1 MFTDFFKFS
10 VLIRVIR
17 VPSGLTGI
25 IGKIST
31 RFGEKTVRIKPT
43 ILLLPLLLLTLLL
56 GSCGPKE
63 TPVPTATPTLV
74 PTVTPTATPTVPL
87 AILVVPADMDP
98 AQSNLYQTT
107 VYDLAQASG
116 YRFQVRN
123 TLTAA
128 DLDPSLK
135 IAVIL
140 PPDPGLA
147 ALAASAP
154 QTQFLAI
161 NIPGVTP
168 GPGGNVSVIGS
179 QNRPDLVGFLFGYVS
194 AMITTEDDYRIG
206 MILPQGDP
214 NAQVAFAAFRNGMT
228 YYCGL
233 CPKTLY
239 YFDIYGNDLQYP
251 QFVEIPADEKESV
264 YPAYANFLQEKK
276 VVMAYVY
283 PSIATPDLLSAI
295 GNLGIISI
303 GDLTPNPRPVYWTAS
318 LQPDVA
324 KAIQAAWPDLLAGRG
339 GLTFNPPFALTDVD
353 PNILTPGKQRLAEQV
368 LADLLAGRIQP

>member
-1 MFTDFFKFS
+1 M
-10 VLIRVIR
+10 
-17 VPSGLTGI
+17 
-25 IGKIST
+25 
-31 RFGEKTVRIKPT
+31 RIKPT
-43 ILLLPLLLLTLLL
+43 LILFPLLLLALLL

-87 AILVVPADMDP
+87 AVLVVPADMDP

-135 IAVIL
+135 IAVVL

-154 QTQFLAI
+154 QTQFLAV
-161 NIPGVTP
+161 NLPGVT
-168 GPGGNVSVIGS
+168 PGGNVSVIGS
-179 QNRPDLVGFLFGYVS
+179 QNRPDLVGFLFGNIS
-194 AMITTEDDYRIG
+194 AMITSNTEDDYRIG

-214 NAQVAFAAFRNGMT
+214 NAQIAFAAFKKGMEYFCGSCPQQF
-228 YYCGL
+228 YYQN
-233 CPKTLY
+233 
-239 YFDIYGNDLQYP
+239 IYGDLLYP
-251 QFVEIPADEKESV
+251 QSVEIPADEKLEL
-264 YPAYANFLQEKK
+264 YPAYGNLLAEKK
-276 VVMAYVY
+276 VAMVYVY
-283 PSIATPDLLSAI
+283 PTIATNELLAAI
-295 GNLGIISI
+295 GTNGIISI
-303 GDLTPNPRPVYWTAS
+303 GDVTPDPRPLYWTAS

-339 GLTFNPPFALTDVD
+339 GLTFNPPFALTDID
-353 PNILTPGKQRLAEQV
+353 PNLLTPGKQQLAEQV
-368 LADLLAGRIQP
+368 LADLLAGRINTGLQP

>member
-1 MFTDFFKFS
+1 
-10 VLIRVIR
+10 
-17 VPSGLTGI
+17 
-25 IGKIST
+25 
-31 RFGEKTVRIKPT
+31 VRIKPT
-43 ILLLPLLLLTLLL
+43 LILFPLLLLALLL

-87 AILVVPADMDP
+87 AVLVVPADMDP

-135 IAVIL
+135 IAVVL

-154 QTQFLAI
+154 QTQFLAV
-161 NIPGVTP
+161 NLPGVT
-168 GPGGNVSVIGS
+168 PGGNVSVIGS
-179 QNRPDLVGFLFGYVS
+179 QNRPDLVGFLFGNIS
-194 AMITTEDDYRIG
+194 AMITSNTEDDYRIG

-214 NAQVAFAAFRNGMT
+214 NAQIAFAAFKKGMEYFCGSCPQQF
-228 YYCGL
+228 YYQN
-233 CPKTLY
+233 
-239 YFDIYGNDLQYP
+239 IYGDLLYP
-251 QFVEIPADEKESV
+251 QSVEIPADEKLEL
-264 YPAYANFLQEKK
+264 YPAYGNLLAEKK
-276 VVMAYVY
+276 VAMVYVY
-283 PSIATPDLLSAI
+283 PTIATNELLAAI
-295 GNLGIISI
+295 GTNGIPSI
-303 GDLTPNPRPVYWTAS
+303 GDVTPNPRPLYWTAS

-339 GLTFNPPFALTDVD
+339 GLTFNPPFALTDID
-353 PNILTPGKQRLAEQV
+353 PNLLTPGKQQLAEQV
-368 LADLLAGRIQP
+368 LADLLAGRINTSLQP

>member
-1 MFTDFFKFS
+1 M
-10 VLIRVIR
+10 
-17 VPSGLTGI
+17 
-25 IGKIST
+25 
-31 RFGEKTVRIKPT
+31 RIKPT
-43 ILLLPLLLLTLLL
+43 LILFPLLLLALLL

-135 IAVIL
+135 IAVVL
-140 PPDPGLA
+140 PPDPGIL
-147 ALAASAP
+147 ALAAAAP
-154 QTQFLAI
+154 QTQFLAV
-161 NIPGVTP
+161 NLPEVT
-168 GPGGNVSVIGS
+168 PGGNVSVIGS
-179 QNRPDLVGFLFGYVS
+179 QNRPDLVGFLFGNIS
-194 AMITTEDDYRIG
+194 AMITSNTEDDYRIG

-214 NAQVAFAAFRNGMT
+214 NAQIAFAAFKKGMEYFCGSCPQQF
-228 YYCGL
+228 YYQN
-233 CPKTLY
+233 
-239 YFDIYGNDLQYP
+239 IYGDLLYP
-251 QFVEIPADEKESV
+251 QSVEIPADEKLEL
-264 YPAYANFLQEKK
+264 YPAYGNLLAEKK
-276 VVMAYVY
+276 VAMVYVY
-283 PSIATPDLLSAI
+283 PTIATNELLATI
-295 GNLGIISI
+295 GTNGIPSI
-303 GDLTPNPRPVYWTAS
+303 GDVTPNPRPLYWTAS

-339 GLTFNPPFALTDVD
+339 GLTFNPPFALTDID
-353 PNILTPGKQRLAEQV
+353 PNLLTPGKQQLAEQV
-368 LADLLAGRIQP
+368 LADLLAGRINTGLQP

>member
-1 MFTDFFKFS
+1 M
-10 VLIRVIR
+10 
-17 VPSGLTGI
+17 
-25 IGKIST
+25 
-31 RFGEKTVRIKPT
+31 RIKPT
-43 ILLLPLLLLTLLL
+43 ILLFPLLLLALLL

-87 AILVVPADMDP
+87 AVLVVPADMDP

-135 IAVIL
+135 IAVVL

-154 QTQFLAI
+154 QTQFLAV
-161 NIPGVTP
+161 NLPGVT
-168 GPGGNVSVIGS
+168 PGGNVSVIGS
-179 QNRPDLVGFLFGYVS
+179 QNRPDLVGFLFGNIS
-194 AMITTEDDYRIG
+194 AMITSNTEDDYRIG

-214 NAQVAFAAFRNGMT
+214 NAQIAFAAFKKGMEYFCGSCPQQF
-228 YYCGL
+228 YYQN
-233 CPKTLY
+233 
-239 YFDIYGNDLQYP
+239 IYGDLLYP
-251 QFVEIPADEKESV
+251 QSVEIPADEKLEL
-264 YPAYANFLQEKK
+264 YPAYGNLLAEKK
-276 VVMAYVY
+276 VAMVYVY
-283 PSIATPDLLSAI
+283 PTIATNELLATI
-295 GNLGIISI
+295 GTNGIPSI
-303 GDLTPNPRPVYWTAS
+303 GDVTPNPRPLYWTAS

-339 GLTFNPPFALTDVD
+339 GLTFNPPFALTDID
-353 PNILTPGKQRLAEQV
+353 PNLLTPGKQQLAEQV
-368 LADLLAGRIQP
+368 LADLLAGRINTSLQP

>member
-1 MFTDFFKFS
+1 
-10 VLIRVIR
+10 
-17 VPSGLTGI
+17 
-25 IGKIST
+25 
-31 RFGEKTVRIKPT
+31 VRIKPT
-43 ILLLPLLLLTLLL
+43 LILFPLLLLALLL

-135 IAVIL
+135 IAVVL
-140 PPDPGLA
+140 PPDPGIL
-147 ALAASAP
+147 ALAAAAP
-154 QTQFLAI
+154 QTQFLAV
-161 NIPGVTP
+161 NLPEVT
-168 GPGGNVSVIGS
+168 PGGNVSVIGS
-179 QNRPDLVGFLFGYVS
+179 QNRPDLVGFLFGNIS
-194 AMITTEDDYRIG
+194 AMITSNTEDDYRIG

-214 NAQVAFAAFRNGMT
+214 NAQIAFAAFKKGMEYFCGSCPQQF
-228 YYCGL
+228 YYQN
-233 CPKTLY
+233 
-239 YFDIYGNDLQYP
+239 IYGDLLYP
-251 QFVEIPADEKESV
+251 QSVEIPADEKLEL
-264 YPAYANFLQEKK
+264 YPAYGNLLAEKK
-276 VVMAYVY
+276 VAMVYVY
-283 PSIATPDLLSAI
+283 PTIATNELLATI
-295 GNLGIISI
+295 GTNGIPSI
-303 GDLTPNPRPVYWTAS
+303 GDVTPDPRPLYWTAS

-339 GLTFNPPFALTDVD
+339 GLTFNPPFALTDID
-353 PNILTPGKQRLAEQV
+353 PNLLTPGKQQLAEQV
-368 LADLLAGRIQP
+368 LADLLAGRINTGLQP